1 LTLSISPLLR
11 SPHHLLI
18 TSILSSFLP
27 FFLPHLPTTAPA
39 THLRLA
45 LHQLLP
51 SLLEKLND
59 PKERVHSSASS
70 CIAILGQKCYEA
82 ELPTSSSALHA
93 GANSNANGNGNGNGI
108 GNGNGNGALGLGISV
123 KGKEKEGLVGYWER
137 STKETMTAKGWR
149 GKVEAMKMLL
159 TMRSK
164 MGAKLPLK
172 PWIAP
177 LVDLLED
184 GDNHVR
190 DQAREVSC
198 ELRVAICELRVAR
211 CEPLVTPARPSLVGL
226 PF

>member
-18 TSILSSFLP
+18 TSIISSFLP
-27 FFLPHLPTTAPA
+27 FFLPHLPTAAPA
-39 THLRLA
+39 SNLRFA

-59 PKERVHSSASS
+59 PKERIHSSASS

-82 ELPTSSSALHA
+82 ETPSSSPALHA
-93 GANSNANGNGNGNGI
+93 GTNGTGNGFGIGNGNGHGNGNGNGNG
-108 GNGNGNGALGLGISV
+108 NFGLGISV

-137 STKETMTAKGWR
+137 SIKETMTAKGWR

-159 TMRSK
+159 TMRSE
-164 MGAKLPLK
+164 MGPKLPLK

-198 ELRVAICELRVAR
+198 EMRAGRHF
-211 CEPLVTPARPSLVGL
+211 PTQSHSLVGYR
-226 PF
+226 F